1 MAVYSVNF
9 AKHTLEC
16 SATAFGVRGKTCV
29 GEERRRVQE
38 LCVGLDSSLLE
49 VVSVGLI
56 ACAEVGLVSQ
66 VHTLFVRSAQQV
78 VHELQVQEEVEG
90 VRQEVR
96 EVKRESK
103 VEESRSRHEHMWMTW
118 MTNTRLMT

>member
-1 MAVYSVNF
+1 MYSVSF

-16 SATAFGVRGKTCV
+16 NVIVLGVKPFV

-38 LCVGLDSSLLE
+38 LCVGLDSNLLE
-49 VVSVGLI
+49 VVGVGLI
-56 ACAEVGLVSQ
+56 TCAEVGL

-90 VRQEVR
+90 VRLEVR
-96 EVKRESK
+96 EVK
-103 VEESRSRHEHMWMTW
+103 
-118 MTNTRLMT
+118 

>member
-1 MAVYSVNF
+1 MAMCSVSF

-16 SATAFGVRGKTCV
+16 SVIVFGVRGKTYV

-49 VVSVGLI
+49 VVGVGLI
-56 ACAEVGLVSQ
+56 TCAEAGLVRQ
-66 VHTLFVRSAQQV
+66 VHTLFVRSAQQI
-78 VHELQVQEEVEG
+78 VHELQVREEVEG

-96 EVKRESK
+96 EVKGESK
-103 VEESRSRHEHMWMTW
+103 VVESRSLHEHMWMTW